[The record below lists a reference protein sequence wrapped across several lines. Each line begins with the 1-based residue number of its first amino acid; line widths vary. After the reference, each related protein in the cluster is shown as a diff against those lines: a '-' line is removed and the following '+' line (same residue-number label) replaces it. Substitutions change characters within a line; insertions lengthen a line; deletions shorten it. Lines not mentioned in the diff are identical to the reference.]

1 MELIS
6 AVNMSVSSFA
16 GVQRRGF
23 AVDLKLTDNEM
34 AIFLA
39 GNPAEEAF
47 LSHRGRKMGLIDVE
61 VGDGVAKITLN
72 PSAVSVANLGSNK
85 QAGRW
90 VIAQLT
96 AWVDAQKLLAQ
107 ALSA

>member
-16 GVQRRGF
+16 NVQRRGF
-23 AVDLKLTDNEM
+23 AVELKLTDDET

-39 GNPAEEAF
+39 GNPVDEAF
-47 LSHRGRKMGLIDVE
+47 LSHRGRKMGMIDLE
-61 VGDGVAKITLN
+61 VGDNRAKVVLN

-96 AWVDAQKLLAQ
+96 AWLDAQKLLAQ